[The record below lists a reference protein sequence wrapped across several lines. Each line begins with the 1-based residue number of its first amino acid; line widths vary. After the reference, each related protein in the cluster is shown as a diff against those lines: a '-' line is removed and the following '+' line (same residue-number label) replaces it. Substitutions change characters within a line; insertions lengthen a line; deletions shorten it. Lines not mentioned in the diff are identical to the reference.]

1 MLLAAAAFSASR
13 FCARVCVL
21 HAPDEKVR
29 DCSFSSGVPLTLL
42 ELPDDELDDV
52 ASFLF
57 RLTGTACVCVC
68 RAAAGGVS
76 TAALADACRV
86 GARRVDDAGG
96 GALSARLFFDDVG
109 LVTAFAR
116 DIVTARVLVK

>member
-1 MLLAAAAFSASR
+1 M
-13 FCARVCVL
+13 
-21 HAPDEKVR
+21 
-29 DCSFSSGVPLTLL
+29 PLTLL

-52 ASFLF
+52 ASFIF
-57 RLTGTACVCVC
+57 RLTRTACVCVC

-76 TAALADACRV
+76 TAALADARRV
-86 GARRVDDAGG
+86 DARRVDARRVDDAGG
-96 GALSARLFFDDVG
+96 GALSTRLFFDDVG